1 MIQKP
6 SPAIA
11 IVGRHNSGK
20 TTLVE
25 STIAELTKRG
35 YDIGSVKHHGH
46 KGFDID
52 YPGKDSYRHRAAG
65 ATETVIVAPDKMARV
80 KTLEHDLECSEIV
93 ASMPNHDLVI
103 VEGYRKSGLPCI
115 EIMRAD
121 NEADARVAEVFAEAA
136 SSGIPL
142 GFDFVQQVRN
152 ELLSG
157 EQVHEPLHPDLHE
170 KMPNG
175 KTVAIVT
182 DIPAA
187 IAAAAKYEIPTFHP
201 NDIAGFADF
210 LEAFYVRKHI
220 SVVIQAGGE
229 SRRMGQSKAT
239 VPFRGRPLMSRIV
252 ERMAP
257 AADEL
262 IITTNE
268 PDRLGF
274 LKDDFPD
281 LDIRLVTDVFDKRGA
296 LQGFYTAL
304 NAAKYPLVAIVACD
318 MVFASP
324 LLTVVEAYEIM
335 EPDVDAVIPV
345 NKHGFEP
352 FHAVYRKDK
361 CLVAVSDALEAG
373 ETRVQGFLPRIR
385 VKELPHAKVLE
396 VEPQGGCF
404 INANTPDELNAL
416 EELLRL
422 E

>member
-25 STIAELTKRG
+25 RTIAELTKRG
-35 YDIGSVKHHGH
+35 YDLGSVKHHGH

-121 NEADARVAEVFAEAA
+121 NSADTRVAEVFAEAA
-136 SSGIPL
+136 DQGIPL

-152 ELLSG
+152 ELLAN
-157 EQVHEPLHPDLHE
+157 EKEHEPLHPDLHE

-187 IAAAAKYEIPTFHP
+187 IAAAEKYDLPTFNP
-201 NDIAGFADF
+201 NDIEGFADF
-210 LEAFYVRKHI
+210 LEANYVRKHI

-239 VPFRGRPLMSRIV
+239 VPFRGRPLMSRMV

-257 AADEL
+257 VADEL

-268 PDRLGF
+268 PERLGF
-274 LKDDFPD
+274 LKEDFPD

-304 NAAKYPLVAIVACD
+304 NAAKHPLVAIVACD

-352 FHAVYRKDK
+352 FHAVYRKDV
-361 CLVAVSDALEAG
+361 CLAAVSEALDEG
-373 ETRVQGFLPRIR
+373 EIRVQDLMARIR
-385 VKELPHAKVLE
+385 AKELPHAKVLE

-404 INANTPDELNAL
+404 INANTPEDLKAI
-416 EELLRL
+416 EELLNL